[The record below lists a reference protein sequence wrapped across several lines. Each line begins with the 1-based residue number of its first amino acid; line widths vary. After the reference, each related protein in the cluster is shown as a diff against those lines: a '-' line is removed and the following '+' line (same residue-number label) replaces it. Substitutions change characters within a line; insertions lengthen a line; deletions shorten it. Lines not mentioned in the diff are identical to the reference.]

1 MSRRSLRVLGD
12 EHEEAHEAESQELE
26 PSVVVEP
33 NCEHSHVRQVR
44 AHLAHY
50 VPSVEPLGIC
60 SVEAAVIDVVVVSL
74 GQNIHVTIGPTCE
87 NLYFS

>member
-1 MSRRSLRVLGD
+1 
-12 EHEEAHEAESQELE
+12 
-26 PSVVVEP
+26 
-33 NCEHSHVRQVR
+33 
-44 AHLAHY
+44 
-50 VPSVEPLGIC
+50 VEPLGVC